1 MRTLRAVELAG
12 PECWTLLAT
21 VPLGRVVF
29 SQRAMPAIGVV
40 RHLVENKMII
50 TRSPLGATIGGR
62 DLGEAGAGEAG
73 TVVCYEADDIDPVT
87 HAGWSVVITGTARR
101 VTDPDD
107 IARYESLLPRWIDY
121 PDDLVAIEPGLVTG
135 RRLTE

>member
-1 MRTLRAVELAG
+1 MRRLRAAELAG

-40 RHLVENKMII
+40 RHLVEDTMII

-62 DLGEAGAGEAG
+62 DLGEAG

-87 HAGWSVVITGTARR
+87 HTGWSVVITGTARR
-101 VTDPDD
+101 VTDPGD
-107 IARYESLLPRWIDY
+107 IARYESLLPRWINHHDHR
-121 PDDLVAIEPGLVTG
+121 DDLVAIEPGLVTG
-135 RRLTE
+135 RRLAE